1 MNDGSRLGRGP
12 EPPPARAAAA
22 SSGRTGRRIA
32 VVGGGLGGLSCAI
45 HLAARGCRVTL
56 LEKEP
61 ELGGKLQRVEADGY
75 RFDNGPST
83 LTMQPVFDAVFAAAG
98 RKREDYVRFRPLDPI
113 ARSRFADGSV
123 VDLTADAERMEAQ
136 IAAYSPE
143 DARSYRAYMR
153 ESARLHA
160 LAEREFLSGLI
171 LGWKDRLR
179 PSLLA
184 GFARIRPLASMDRVL
199 RSYFRHPNTL
209 AMFGRY
215 ATYVGSAP
223 RQTPAVFNMM
233 AHIEAGDG
241 GGSGVFAADGGSYAI
256 VEAYARLAREL
267 GVDIRTRA
275 EVRRIAVLHGRAA
288 GVETDGGFVRA
299 DAVVLN
305 ADPLEALRRL
315 VPELDR
321 PSTPDRRL
329 DRLEPSVA
337 GFVLLLGLRGELG
350 GLLHHNVFFP
360 DDYEAE
366 FDDLFGRR
374 ELPADPAIY
383 VCRSGGGAA
392 AGAVGGSGRTSL
404 FALVNAPAQ
413 RDGLDYEALKDA
425 YAERILG
432 LLEARGLS
440 GIAERTDP
448 QAGGLRRVLTPDDLA
463 RRTGA
468 WRGAIYGMSS
478 NRPSQA
484 FFRFPS
490 RDRDIRGL
498 WYAGGSAH
506 PGGGTPIV
514 TICGRLV
521 AERLLEELGD

>member
-1 MNDGSRLGRGP
+1 MNDRARLGRGP
-12 EPPPARAAAA
+12 EPAAARAAAGSRRA
-22 SSGRTGRRIA
+22 GRRIA

-45 HLAARGCRVTL
+45 HLAAQGCRVTL

-83 LTMQPVFDAVFAAAG
+83 LTMQPVFDAVFEAAG
-98 RKREDYVRFRPLDPI
+98 RRREDYVRFRPLDPI
-113 ARSRFADGSV
+113 ARNRFADGTV
-123 VDLTADAERMEAQ
+123 VDLTSDAERMEAQ

-143 DARSYRAYMR
+143 DARNYRAYMR

-171 LGWKDRLR
+171 LDWKDRLR

-184 GFARIRPLASMDRVL
+184 GFARIRPLASMERTL

-233 AHIEAGDG
+233 AHIEAGG
-241 GGSGVFAADGGSYAI
+241 GGGVFAAEGGSYAI

-267 GVDIRTRA
+267 GVDIRTGA

-288 GVETDGGFVRA
+288 GVETDSGFVRA

-305 ADPLEALRRL
+305 ADPLQALRRL
-315 VPELDR
+315 VPELHR
-321 PSTPDRRL
+321 PSMPDRRL
-329 DRLEPSVA
+329 DRPEPSVA
-337 GFVLLLGLRGELG
+337 GFVLLLGVRGELD

-366 FDDLFGRR
+366 FDDLFRRR
-374 ELPADPAIY
+374 ELPADPAVY
-383 VCRSGGGAA
+383 VCRSGAGGAA
-392 AGAVGGSGRTSL
+392 EAGPGNGRTSL

-413 RDGLDYEALKDA
+413 RDGLDYEALRHS
-425 YAERILG
+425 YAQRVLDR
-432 LLEARGLS
+432 LEAHGLS
-440 GIAERTDP
+440 GIAERTATE
-448 QAGGLRRVLTPDDLA
+448 AGGLRRVLTPDDLA

-498 WYAGGSAH
+498 WYAGGSTH

-514 TICGRLV
+514 TIGGRLV
-521 AERLLEELGD
+521 AERLLEELDG